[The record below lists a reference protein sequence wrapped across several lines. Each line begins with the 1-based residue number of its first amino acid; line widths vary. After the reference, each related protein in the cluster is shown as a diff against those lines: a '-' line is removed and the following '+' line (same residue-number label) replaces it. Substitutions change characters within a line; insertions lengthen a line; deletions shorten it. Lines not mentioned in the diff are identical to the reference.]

1 MLGAMWFAQRL
12 VCFRVVAIAAWCQG
26 ISGIRSGEIC
36 CWTFVSSWPFAEET
50 RRVQWIDS
58 GHTPAVL
65 ACVLR
70 VFADFEL
77 RTESLHITNT
87 NGASPE
93 YSGVD

>member
-1 MLGAMWFAQRL
+1 L
-12 VCFRVVAIAAWCQG
+12 
-26 ISGIRSGEIC
+26 
-36 CWTFVSSWPFAEET
+36 WPFAEQT

-77 RTESLHITNT
+77 RTESLLITNT

-93 YSGVD
+93 YSGVDWRKEYIQFRLPPVRHMDYRALQI